1 MSLPVI
7 PQLDPR
13 DTTPTGYTGTTPP
26 IVGNGE
32 RGWHEIASLAALGA
46 ASVETSTAIVQN
58 REPADT
64 KGAVIE
70 TSTPDDPASPVLRQ
84 FASRVPTNG
93 SAEGGVLEVAKP
105 RAPRKRPTKT
115 AGEPA
120 APVQEAPT
128 HRRAKTGAG
137 ARFNGDAPWL
147 YHAVNIG
154 VAVVALAMIAI
165 SWQGLSAVG
174 AWLLLPALLS
184 FLVPMSIDV
193 ALIVLTLARFPR
205 KARGESTWILTV
217 SAVGLACISAAAN
230 FFHVWEDTPGA
241 APALQRYTGASL
253 AALMPF
259 LALLMTE
266 VLGMLST
273 KPTRLERAQAR
284 LAAQKAEAALKKPAA
299 RKKRPAR

>member
-13 DTTPTGYTGTTPP
+13 DTAPTGYTGTTPP
-26 IVGNGE
+26 VVGDGE

-46 ASVETSTAIVQN
+46 ASVESAPAVIQN
-58 REPADT
+58 PAPADSQ
-64 KGAVIE
+64 GRVIA

-84 FASRVPTNG
+84 LADRPRPDKDPK
-93 SAEGGVLEVAKP
+93 GGTKP
-105 RAPRKRPTKT
+105 VSKPSTPRKKT
-115 AGEPA
+115 IEPA
-120 APVQEAPT
+120 PAPEAPT

-147 YHAVNIG
+147 YHAVNVG

-174 AWLLLPALLS
+174 AWLLLPPLLT

-205 KARGESTWILTV
+205 KTRGESTWILTI
-217 SAVGLACISAAAN
+217 SAIGLACISAAAN
-230 FFHVWEDTPGA
+230 FFHVWEDTPDA

-284 LAAQKAEAALKKPAA
+284 LATQKAEAALKKPAP
-299 RKKRPAR
+299 RKKPPVKS

>member
-1 MSLPVI
+1 MSSPTI
-7 PQLDPR
+7 PSLDPR
-13 DTTPTGYTGTTPP
+13 TTTPTGYSGLTPP
-26 IVGNGE
+26 AVDGE
-32 RGWHEIASLAALGA
+32 REWYEIPSLAGLGA
-46 ASVETSTAIVQN
+46 ASLV
-58 REPADT
+58 
-64 KGAVIE
+64 E
-70 TSTPDDPASPVLRQ
+70 TSTPDEPESPVLERLNTPRPRAN
-84 FASRVPTNG
+84 AS
-93 SAEGGVLEVAKP
+93 ADGGVLETPKP
-105 RAPRKRPTKT
+105 RAPRKRPAKP
-115 AGEPA
+115 ASEPA
-120 APVQEAPT
+120 APVQETPT
-128 HRRAKTGAG
+128 HRRPKSGAG

-147 YHAVNIG
+147 YHAVNVG
-154 VAVVALAMIAI
+154 VAVVALSMIAI

-174 AWLLLPALLS
+174 AWLLLPPVLS

-205 KARGESTWILTV
+205 KTRGESTWILTV
-217 SAVGLACISAAAN
+217 SAIVLACISAAAN

-284 LAAQKAEAALKKPAA
+284 LAAEKAEAALKKPAP

>member
-26 IVGNGE
+26 VVGSGE

-46 ASVETSTAIVQN
+46 ASVEST
-58 REPADT
+58 P
-64 KGAVIE
+64 AVIPNPAPDDSASRVIG
-70 TSTPDDPASPVLRQ
+70 TSTPDDPASRILQ
-84 FASRVPTNG
+84 EFAASIPP
-93 SAEGGVLEVAKP
+93 EKP
-105 RAPRKRPTKT
+105 RAPRKRTTKP
-115 AGEPA
+115 AAEPA

-154 VAVVALAMIAI
+154 VAVVAMAMIAV
-165 SWQGLSAVG
+165 SWQGLTAVG
-174 AWLLLPALLS
+174 AWLLLPPLLT

-205 KARGESTWILTV
+205 KTRGESTWILTV

-230 FFHVWEDTPGA
+230 FFHVWEDTPDA

-284 LAAQKAEAALKKPAA
+284 LAAQKAEAALKKPAP